1 MISRAPY
8 LSSVDPMAEAS
19 NDPPRLP
26 TVNARVIA
34 ERDQPRSASIGFTN
48 TEKTG
53 PYIGTW
59 AIEMKK
65 PVQTI
70 AQP

>member
-1 MISRAPY
+1 MIGRAPY
-8 LSSVDPMAEAS
+8 LSSVDPIAAAS

-26 TVNARVIA
+26 TVNATVIA
-34 ERDQPRSASIGFTN
+34 ERDHPRSSSMGFTN

-65 PVQTI
+65 LV
-70 AQP
+70 